1 MPCSSSAGCD
11 PVARST
17 SGGWRSSERPRLC
30 TYSCT
35 SVYPEIMERTEVLTV
50 ADARRGLSEILRTYR
65 RNPDAGVVVVGSH
78 RRPEIVIV
86 PFDRYVEAGST
97 PHETTLAALRRQR
110 ELVRRIA
117 RLNRIDDVAVFGSVA
132 RGDETAKSDLDLLVT
147 PAPDATLFDLAQFE
161 LDMQQLT
168 GRSVDAVSRRALDDE
183 RDANIL
189 ADA

>member
-1 MPCSSSAGCD
+1 
-11 PVARST
+11 
-17 SGGWRSSERPRLC
+17 
-30 TYSCT
+30 
-35 SVYPEIMERTEVLTV
+35 MEHTEVLTV
-50 ADARRGLSEILRTYR
+50 ADARRGLSEIMRTYR

-86 PFDRYVEAGST
+86 PFGRYVEARST

-117 RLNRIDDVAVFGSVA
+117 QLNRIDDVAVFGSVA
-132 RGDETAKSDLDLLVT
+132 RGDETAESDLDLLVT
-147 PAPDATLFDLAQFE
+147 PASDATHFDLAQFE

-189 ADA
+189 ADAVAL

>member
-1 MPCSSSAGCD
+1 
-11 PVARST
+11 
-17 SGGWRSSERPRLC
+17 
-30 TYSCT
+30 
-35 SVYPEIMERTEVLTV
+35 MEHTEVLTV

-86 PFDRYVEAGST
+86 PFDRYVDAGSA

-117 RLNRIDDVAVFGSVA
+117 QLNRIDDVAVFGSVA
-132 RGDETAKSDLDLLVT
+132 RGDETAESDLDLLVT
-147 PAPDATLFDLAQFE
+147 PASDATLFDLAQFE

-189 ADA
+189 ADAVAL

>member
-1 MPCSSSAGCD
+1 
-11 PVARST
+11 
-17 SGGWRSSERPRLC
+17 
-30 TYSCT
+30 
-35 SVYPEIMERTEVLTV
+35 MEHAEVFTV

-78 RRPEIVIV
+78 RRPEIVSV
-86 PFDRYVEAGST
+86 PVGRYVEARAT

-117 RLNRIDDVAVFGSVA
+117 QLNRIDDVAVFGSVA
-132 RGDETAKSDLDLLVT
+132 RGDETAESDLDLLVT

-189 ADA
+189 ADAVAL